1 MFSNLHRVFSCFHEH
16 NVKYVVIG
24 GVAAIIHGVP
34 RLTLDLDI
42 LIDPSI
48 ENATHL
54 LLALRDAGLSS
65 ALMTEPQ
72 SVLDHEISVFNDYVR
87 IDVQTSTPGLRFS
100 DAWSRRVV
108 VQHAGQSVFVV
119 SRDDLIASKRATA
132 RPIDL
137 EDVAMLEQN
146 PSGKNG

>member
-1 MFSNLHRVFSCFHEH
+1 
-16 NVKYVVIG
+16 
-24 GVAAIIHGVP
+24 
-34 RLTLDLDI
+34 LTLDLDI